1 MLNTR
6 LFKLLAI
13 MFLLCA
19 YSPLICAQVAKIEE
33 IDGKRFV
40 VLQSEEPPET
50 MIWGKFGDEIE
61 NYFGVS
67 AKSNGDAIINRSY
80 QCTEL
85 IHRFLR
91 DVYGIPSRIGMGLGH
106 GKDLASG
113 VGARFSNST
122 KANGL
127 IKDYVIHLEYFENGI
142 ALYPPVVGSIVSM
155 HFSSTMKGYGHV
167 GIIRTLSKQSDD
179 TLRGFLFDQHGS
191 IHKEV
196 GISIKPDT
204 VVFEMDRN
212 GTWRGNVLSWKYQ
225 RSYPV
230 IGWASIV
237 SE

>member
-1 MLNTR
+1 MINTR
-6 LFKLLAI
+6 LFKSLAI
-13 MFLLCA
+13 MLSLCA
-19 YSPLICAQVAKIEE
+19 HSTLIWAQSAKIEE

-50 MIWGKFGDEIE
+50 MFWGKFGDEIE

-67 AKSNGDAIINRSY
+67 AKSNGDAIKNRSY

-91 DVYGIPSRIGMGLGH
+91 DVYGLPSRIGMGLGH

-113 VGARFSNST
+113 VGARFGNST

-127 IKDYVIHLEYFENGI
+127 IKDYIIHLEYFENGFS
-142 ALYPPVVGSIVSM
+142 LYPPVVGSIVSM
-155 HFSSTMKGYGHV
+155 HFSSTKKGYGHV
-167 GIIRTLSKQSDD
+167 GIIRTLSKQSDG

-196 GISIKPDT
+196 GIPIKPDT
-204 VVFEMDRN
+204 VVFNMDRN
-212 GTWRGNVLSWKYQ
+212 GVWRGNVESWKFQ

-230 IGWASIV
+230 IGWTNIV